1 MSRLGSG
8 MQARFVLAM
17 GGAMLVVVAI
27 VAVVLGRQ
35 ATMQKEVQHLSGTVI
50 HDLFDR
56 SVRSRGEAL
65 ARELSDALANPLYY
79 NDLEQVGALVRNT
92 SRQQVVRYVLV
103 FDENGRLIHDG
114 TVDVLEFGQPMTD
127 PLAAGA
133 AGARELVVQ
142 QSPKVLDNA
151 MPIMIGNQR
160 IGGVRVGMA
169 LDDVQAMEQQ
179 ANQTLGDRLQQVGK
193 RHLGWLLLMLGL
205 LVGIG
210 AVVIIYV
217 QRTLVTPIRWLAG
230 AARQI
235 EAGDYTLQ
243 MPESRRQDE
252 VGELMRAFGRM
263 SQAIARHDREVRHMA
278 YTDALTG
285 LTNRLAFREALDH
298 RLMAARAS
306 GHRLGLLFADMDD
319 FKRVNDTLGHEAGD
333 EALLQFA
340 QRISAAV
347 AQAGGDE
354 ALLARFGGDEFVILI
369 GDGDVA
375 AGARELAE
383 ILVR

>member
-1 MSRLGSG
+1 
-8 MQARFVLAM
+8 MQ
-17 GGAMLVVVAI
+17 G
-27 VAVVLGRQ
+27 
-35 ATMQKEVQHLSGTVI
+35 EVQHLSGNVI

-103 FDENGRLIHDG
+103 FDEDGRLIHDG
-114 TVDVLEFGQPMTD
+114 SVDVLEFGQPMRD
-127 PLAAGA
+127 PLATGA
-133 AGARELVVQ
+133 VQARELVVQ

-169 LDDVQAMEQQ
+169 LDDVQAMEKK
-179 ANQTLGDRLQQVGK
+179 ANQTLGERLQQVGK

-210 AVVIIYV
+210 VVVIIYV

-235 EAGDYTLQ
+235 EAGDYNLQ
-243 MPESRRQDE
+243 MRQSHRQDE
-252 VGELMRAFGRM
+252 VGELVRAFGRM

-298 RLMAARAS
+298 RLRQRAF
-306 GHRLGLLFADMDD
+306 GCRPHAQQQATAFGYYFNQL
-319 FKRVNDTLGHEAGD
+319 VNN
-333 EALLQFA
+333 F
-340 QRISAAV
+340 
-347 AQAGGDE
+347 
-354 ALLARFGGDEFVILI
+354 
-369 GDGDVA
+369 
-375 AGARELAE
+375 
-383 ILVR
+383 